1 MIWKILLGSFEKPF
15 LTWSEKSCWDHLKNP
30 SWHDLKNLSGIIWK
44 KPFKWHDLKNL
55 SGIIFLGPTKKHKQ
69 KKNQKQ
75 TNTKTTFLTWSEIFL
90 ACFEK
95 PSLKWCENFLG
106 MSWRRFLLE
115 NHNLVNFFGFDLENF
130 TLEIWFSNVALIWF
144 SNTVASVRFWKF
156 LDISWTISANWY
168 PHGNLNLIVSFTD
181 VISQQQKKWKLGAFD
196 SRLVQNSRLFVH
208 VCFLCV
214 RGACC
219 WQRSSCWLV

>member
-1 MIWKILLGSFEKPF
+1 MIWKTFLASFE
-15 LTWSEKSCWDHLKNP
+15 
-30 SWHDLKNLSGIIWK
+30 

-55 SGIIFLGPTKKHKQ
+55 SGIIFFLGPTKKHKQ

-106 MSWRRFLLE
+106 MSWRRLLLE

-144 SNTVASVRFWKF
+144 SNSVASVRFLKIFRHLLNYFSQLVSTWKLEF
-156 LDISWTISANWY
+156 NCKFYWCDLTA
-168 PHGNLNLIVSFTD
+168 T
-181 VISQQQKKWKLGAFD
+181 KKIKLGAFD
-196 SRLVQNSRLFVH
+196 SRLVQNSKLFVH
-208 VCFLCV
+208 VCFFV
-214 RGACC
+214 
-219 WQRSSCWLV
+219 